1 MRDPEPTNEAVGA
14 TNEVV
19 AENDDETDAINI
31 ISGDGFHGFRD
42 DDIDLQDFEPEMAPD
57 MPLIFFY

>member
-1 MRDPEPTNEAVGA
+1 M
-14 TNEVV
+14 

-57 MPLIFFY
+57 MPLIFFD

>member
-1 MRDPEPTNEAVGA
+1 MRDPEPDEAVGA

-31 ISGDGFHGFRD
+31 ISGDGFHGFRARCAD
-42 DDIDLQDFEPEMAPD
+42 EK
-57 MPLIFFY
+57 

>member
-14 TNEVV
+14 TNEVNTPR
-19 AENDDETDAINI
+19 ENESNVEVLAPMN
-31 ISGDGFHGFRD
+31 D

-57 MPLIFFY
+57 MPLIFFD